1 MDKRSKIF
9 VILGGAAIAAA
20 LLFFVLSSNKSP
32 SEVAMETPASNPEAN
47 AKLSLNPIAMS
58 KPQALSNEEQAK
70 LQTLDEILKSKNDN
84 DPRLD
89 QLFQHLST
97 GIKLALEKRYQDF
110 AREDRNGRG
119 TIVFLISREI
129 TSTEDIQF
137 LKSVYEEAPCT
148 NMDGC
153 SAAPSNDPHH
163 SGVENTSLNYPQ
175 LVGLYQ
181 IERTIRNNPQAFSDS
196 AQKAALLDLLSK
208 AKLFPVQSVQNRAS
222 TILSLLAAPTKENP

>member
-1 MDKRSKIF
+1 MDKRSKFF
-9 VILGGAAIAAA
+9 VILSGAAFTAA
-20 LLFFVLSSNKSP
+20 LLFFALSSKKTP
-32 SEVAMETPASNPEAN
+32 SEVGIETLTVSPEAN
-47 AKLSLNPIAMS
+47 TKTNANPPTPAKAPL
-58 KPQALSNEEQAK
+58 LSNEEQTR

-97 GIKLALEKRYQDF
+97 GIKLAMEKRYQDF

-129 TSTEDIQF
+129 TSAEDIQF

-181 IERTIRNNPQAFSDS
+181 IEKTIRNNPQAFSDS
-196 AQKAALLDLLSK
+196 AQRAALLDLLSK

-222 TILSLLAAPTKENP
+222 TILSLIPNP